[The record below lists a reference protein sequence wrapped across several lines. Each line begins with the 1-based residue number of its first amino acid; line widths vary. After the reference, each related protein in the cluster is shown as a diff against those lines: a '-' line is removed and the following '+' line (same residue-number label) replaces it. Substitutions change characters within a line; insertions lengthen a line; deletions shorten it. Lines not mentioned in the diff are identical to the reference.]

1 MEVLAPVTTVTPV
14 KKVKAKRRTG
24 RKWTAEDDKKVAE
37 LVGIHGTHKWSFIG
51 SLCGRN
57 GKQCRE
63 RWHNQ
68 LDPSINKAAWSVEEE
83 RILRDQHAI
92 LGNKWAK
99 ISKFLPGRTD
109 NAIKNHWNSKMRR
122 ISRAQARN
130 SLLTEMQKNAIPK
143 LSSKTTPVSKSKLRK
158 SKKKRPRLP
167 KTISNLPVSISPKRP
182 RTSSAAEAIE
192 AAATLLTPRR
202 TKDKKTF
209 STTIM
214 SPLDALAS
222 ATIFGELH
230 SSSREDTTMAEAH
243 LLSLVLSE
251 N

>member
-1 MEVLAPVTTVTPV
+1 ML
-14 KKVKAKRRTG
+14 AKRRAG

-99 ISKFLPGRTD
+99 ISKFLPGVGPGLAWVWPRV
-109 NAIKNHWNSKMRR
+109 
-122 ISRAQARN
+122 QAWAWEHG
-130 SLLTEMQKNAIPK
+130 TFKHM
-143 LSSKTTPVSKSKLRK
+143 
-158 SKKKRPRLP
+158 
-167 KTISNLPVSISPKRP
+167 SIG
-182 RTSSAAEAIE
+182 
-192 AAATLLTPRR
+192 
-202 TKDKKTF
+202 
-209 STTIM
+209 IM
-214 SPLDALAS
+214 ESVAC
-222 ATIFGELH
+222 FWQENKY
-230 SSSREDTTMAEAH
+230 
-243 LLSLVLSE
+243 VL
-251 N
+251 